1 MACPFSAFRTRQP
14 SVASE
19 AHNWAIEED
28 VGEDD
33 SLTLKHLN
41 AAIQLLT
48 VPSNEDIL
56 AAVQSLKANYINKW
70 PVLSKIKSD
79 KDITLSIYPHYDF
92 LADIQETLLQHDG
105 KFHLYITK
113 QLF

>member
-1 MACPFSAFRTRQP
+1 MACPFSALRTRQA

-28 VGEDD
+28 ACEDD

-48 VPSNEDIL
+48 VPS
-56 AAVQSLKANYINKW
+56 VSKNKRKL
-70 PVLSKIKSD
+70 VENRLIFIIFELVKKE
-79 KDITLSIYPHYDF
+79 IT
-92 LADIQETLLQHDG
+92 
-105 KFHLYITK
+105 
-113 QLF
+113 

>member
-28 VGEDD
+28 VGEDN

-48 VPSNEDIL
+48 VPS
-56 AAVQSLKANYINKW
+56 V
-70 PVLSKIKSD
+70 
-79 KDITLSIYPHYDF
+79 SI
-92 LADIQETLLQHDG
+92 
-105 KFHLYITK
+105 
-113 QLF
+113 

>member
-48 VPSNEDIL
+48 VPSVSI
-56 AAVQSLKANYINKW
+56 QLKF
-70 PVLSKIKSD
+70 LSKIN
-79 KDITLSIYPHYDF
+79 
-92 LADIQETLLQHDG
+92 
-105 KFHLYITK
+105 
-113 QLF
+113 LFEYLERGYSGSSPIIEG